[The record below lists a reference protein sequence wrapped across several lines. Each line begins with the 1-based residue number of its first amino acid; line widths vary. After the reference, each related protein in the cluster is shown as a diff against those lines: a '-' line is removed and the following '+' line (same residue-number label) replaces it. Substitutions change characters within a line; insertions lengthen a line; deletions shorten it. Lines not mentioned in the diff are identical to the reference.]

1 MKFSPRE
8 KDKLLISLAA
18 EVARKRLNRGL
29 KLNYPEVVAI
39 ISDFVLE
46 GARDGKSVA
55 DLMEKGG
62 EIIKKN
68 QVMEGIIDMLK
79 DVQVEATFKD
89 GVKLVTIHNPI
100 RWHEAR
106 RIYNKQWKPRVK
118 F

>member
-8 KDKLLISLAA
+8 IDKLMISIAA
-18 EVARKRLNRGL
+18 AVAKKRLKRGL

-46 GARDGKSVA
+46 GARDGNTVA

-62 EIIKKN
+62 EIIKKM
-68 QVMEGIIDMLK
+68 QVMEGVSNMVNE
-79 DVQVEATFKD
+79 VQVEATFPD

-100 RWHEAR
+100 R
-106 RIYNKQWKPRVK
+106 
-118 F
+118 

>member
-8 KDKLLISLAA
+8 KDKLLISVAA
-18 EVARKRLNRGL
+18 DVAKKRLNRGL

-46 GARDGKSVA
+46 GARDGNSVA
-55 DLMEKGG
+55 DLMETGG

-68 QVMEGIIDMLK
+68 QVMEGVGDMINE
-79 DVQVEATFKD
+79 VQVEATFPD

-100 RWHEAR
+100 R
-106 RIYNKQWKPRVK
+106 
-118 F
+118 

>member
-8 KDKLLISLAA
+8 IDKLMISIAA
-18 EVARKRLNRGL
+18 AVAKKRLKRGL

-46 GARDGKSVA
+46 GARDGNTVA

-62 EIIKKN
+62 EIIKKT
-68 QVMEGIIDMLK
+68 QVMEGVSDMVNE
-79 DVQVEATFKD
+79 VQVEATFPD

-100 RWHEAR
+100 R
-106 RIYNKQWKPRVK
+106 
-118 F
+118 